1 MGGSGVGLGGR
12 GRGVVGHR
20 GGNLRIM
27 GPRRGLLTTVIFGIF
42 AQLQMEI
49 NY

>member
-1 MGGSGVGLGGR
+1 MGGSGVGLGG
-12 GRGVVGHR
+12 GGVVGHR
-20 GGNLRIM
+20 GRNLRMM